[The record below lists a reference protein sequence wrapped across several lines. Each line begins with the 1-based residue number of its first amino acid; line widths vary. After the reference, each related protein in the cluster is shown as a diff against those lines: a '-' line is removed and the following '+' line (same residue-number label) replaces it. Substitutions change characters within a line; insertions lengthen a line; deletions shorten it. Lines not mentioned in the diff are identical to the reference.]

1 MGTTGSKI
9 TESVKNAAGKVTET
23 VSSTWY
29 LHVLLIVLGVVGG
42 VSALWAIAKYGSVN
56 IYQVMIGIQVV
67 IIILSLIIVKQAK
80 SSTPVRNEGLTWE
93 IARASVIYLPIS
105 LGMFCVLASV
115 IFENG
120 NFLIPVLGGFSAM
133 AVNFMLDIALRDV
146 LTS

>member
-1 MGTTGSKI
+1 M
-9 TESVKNAAGKVTET
+9 
-23 VSSTWY
+23 
-29 LHVLLIVLGVVGG
+29 HVLLIVLGVVGG
-42 VSALWAIAKYGSVN
+42 VSALWTIAKYGSVN